1 MIMTIRMKK
10 GACGIITVALL
21 TTLTISLSAQ
31 KGTETGIPAVNNW
44 RQVIAEYP
52 DSTEDLYIKGE
63 SIYRELYRTTGE
75 KVYIDSVLMILSQR
89 TLYFNNKPSN
99 DLHKSLYLFE
109 LGGNDTMYTQQCYN
123 LIKDVAENFPD
134 YIDHRY
140 TVLLMAAAAR
150 SYSLNIIDTTEV
162 LVSYLKAAG
171 TVETELEINPGDS
184 RYLAA
189 ANKIDSIFM
198 SSGAMTCSSLKEIY
212 SRKIDQNIS
221 DTVLINK
228 VFNLLTETDCTG
240 SDFFYRIAVKL
251 YANKR
256 SAENAVR
263 LAELN
268 ISRKNKDKVVSYFT
282 EAYKADTSKIVRS
295 EVVTRIAAMEL
306 AEGKR
311 QEARDRGEH
320 AWELNKKNGKAL
332 LIIAEA
338 YAGSKIGDAFDNHS
352 AYWVAVDYLIFAKA
366 VDPSLKEIADE
377 KIRTYSRLFP
387 TREECYYRG
396 ITDQGIVYSVGS
408 WISEVTKV
416 RFRKE

>member
-1 MIMTIRMKK
+1 MMMTIRMKK
-10 GACGIITVALL
+10 GACGIIIAAFL
-21 TTLTISLSAQ
+21 TTLTISLSGQ
-31 KGTETGIPAVNNW
+31 EGTETGIPAVNNW
-44 RQVIAEYP
+44 RQVIAVYP

-63 SIYRELYRTTGE
+63 SIYRELYRSTGE
-75 KVYIDSVLMILSQR
+75 KVYIDSLLMILSQR
-89 TLYFNNKPSN
+89 TLYFNNKPSI
-99 DLHKSLYLFE
+99 DLHKSLVLFE
-109 LGGNDTMYTQQCYN
+109 LGGNDTLYTEQCYI
-123 LIKDVAENFPD
+123 LIKEVAENFPD
-134 YIDHRY
+134 YIDHSY
-140 TVLLMAAAAR
+140 SVLLMAAADRA
-150 SYSLNIIDTTEV
+150 YSLNIIDTTEV
-162 LVSYLKAAG
+162 LVAYLKAAG
-171 TVETELEINPGDS
+171 TVETELEINPGDY

-198 SSGAMTCSSLKEIY
+198 SSGAMTCNSIEEIY
-212 SRKIDQNIS
+212 SRKVDQNIS

-268 ISRKNKDKVVSYFT
+268 IARKNKDKVVSYFT
-282 EAYKADTSKIVRS
+282 EAYKADTNKIVRS

-352 AYWVAVDYLIFAKA
+352 AYWVAVDYLIFAKT

-387 TREECYYRG
+387 TKEECYYRG

>member
-1 MIMTIRMKK
+1 MNMTIKMKK
-10 GACGIITVALL
+10 RVSGIIITAFL
-21 TTLTISLSAQ
+21 TTWTLSLSAQ
-31 KGTETGIPAVNNW
+31 EEIETGTTALNNW
-44 RQVIAEYP
+44 RQVLTECP
-52 DSTEDLYIKGE
+52 DSTEDLYIRGE
-63 SIYRELYRTTGE
+63 SIYKDLYRTTGE
-75 KVYIDSVLMILSQR
+75 TIYIDSLLMIVSQR
-89 TLYFNNKPSN
+89 TICFNNKPSN
-99 DLHKSLYLFE
+99 DLHKSLILFE
-109 LGGNDTMYTQQCYN
+109 LGGNDTMYTEKCYN
-123 LIKDVAENFPD
+123 LIKEVADSFPD
-134 YIDHRY
+134 YIDHTY
-140 TVLLMAAAAR
+140 SVLLMAAAAR

-162 LVSYLKAAG
+162 LAAYSRATG
-171 TVETELEINPGDS
+171 TVETQLEINPGDS
-184 RYLAA
+184 RYIAA
-189 ANKIDSIFM
+189 AKNIDSIFRL
-198 SSGAMTCSSLKEIY
+198 SGAMTCSSIEEIY
-212 SRKIDQNIS
+212 SRKVDKNIS

-228 VFNLLTETDCTG
+228 VFNLLTETDCTR

-268 ISRKNKDKVVSYFT
+268 IARKNEDKAVWYFT
-282 EAYKADTSKIVRS
+282 EAFNADTSKIVQS
-295 EVVTRIAAMEL
+295 EVLTRVAATEL
-306 AEGKR
+306 ASGKR
-311 QEARDRGEH
+311 QEARDRGEY

-352 AYWVAVDYLIFAKA
+352 VYWVAVDYLMFAKA

-377 KIRTYSRLFP
+377 KIRIWSKLFP
-387 TREECYYRG
+387 TREECYYRN